1 MEFKMKILMNI
12 KMSVGVVYNLFRLVL
27 SDMATLTTTP
37 FQEILPVI
45 MQQKTFYSVKE
56 YNKQCVTEIE

>member
-12 KMSVGVVYNLFRLVL
+12 KMSVGVVYNLFRLGL

-45 MQQKTFYSVKE
+45 MQ
-56 YNKQCVTEIE
+56 